1 MTGKTM
7 RTPMRGVLGLGSARS
22 GTEHFWRQR
31 VTGAANAILVV
42 AFVIIILSVVGRPYA
57 DVAPILSSPVVG
69 VILVLLVV
77 SVAVHMRIG
86 MQVVIE
92 DYVHG
97 EGMKVLLLV
106 ANTFFTFAVAAIAVV
121 AILKLVFGG

>member
-42 AFVIIILSVVGRPYA
+42 AFVIIVVSVAGRPYA
-57 DVAPILSSPVVG
+57 EVLPVLSSP
-69 VILVLLVV
+69 LVAVMLLLLVV
-77 SVAVHMRIG
+77 SVTVHMRIG
-86 MQVVIE
+86 MQVVVE
-92 DYVHG
+92 DYVRS
-97 EGMKVLLLV
+97 EGLKVVLLI
-106 ANTFFTFAVAAIAVV
+106 ANTFFTVAVGAVCVV
-121 AILKLVFGG
+121 AILKLAFGA